1 MVQRVTTLSS
11 SAISS
16 SRVSLRL
23 GKASKKE
30 GGDKTAWGFLSAL
43 DVLIGF
49 VPDEI
54 RGIELVDE
62 VWVVLVD
69 DLKNSVLGPG
79 TVAVDSPRV
88 HPFFKLVGLLAT

>member
-1 MVQRVTTLSS
+1 M
-11 SAISS
+11 
-16 SRVSLRL
+16 

-54 RGIELVDE
+54 RGIELADK

-69 DLKNSVLGPG
+69 DL
-79 TVAVDSPRV
+79 PRT
-88 HPFFKLVGLLAT
+88 PC

>member
-1 MVQRVTTLSS
+1 MVQRVTNLSS

-16 SRVSLRL
+16 SRVRLRL

-30 GGDKTAWGFLSAL
+30 GGDKTAWGFPSAL

-69 DLKNSVLGPG
+69 DL
-79 TVAVDSPRV
+79 PRT
-88 HPFFKLVGLLAT
+88 PC